1 MSTKYNFSYI
11 RNAVITQAELAYPK
25 DLNSMEKR
33 SFSAFFRD
41 YESIADCY
49 EFQLLAVAVQCDL
62 KTILPMLYVD
72 CATAPID
79 VILKASNRINLGKE
93 QTEKLLRGHE
103 HMVEYVRRY
112 GINQFLPQHY
122 CSMSCSQA
130 RGTLLQ
136 NYVIIPPEFPIQRLL
151 PINGHDLQTIN
162 LQNTN
167 TPSKLWY
174 QANRASHPP
183 KYPDRTT

>member
-1 MSTKYNFSYI
+1 
-11 RNAVITQAELAYPK
+11 
-25 DLNSMEKR
+25 MEKR

-41 YESIADCY
+41 YESIDGGY
-49 EFQLLAVAVQCDL
+49 EFQMLAVAVQCDL

-103 HMVEYVRRY
+103 HMIDYVRRY

-122 CSMSCSQA
+122 CSMACSQA

-151 PINGHDLQTIN
+151 QNLGPHPDDDDPTDREAVCKSCTKLICEGLEGFRREIWESIPRLFDLG
-162 LQNTN
+162 
-167 TPSKLWY
+167 SWEDVK
-174 QANRASHPP
+174 R
-183 KYPDRTT
+183 D